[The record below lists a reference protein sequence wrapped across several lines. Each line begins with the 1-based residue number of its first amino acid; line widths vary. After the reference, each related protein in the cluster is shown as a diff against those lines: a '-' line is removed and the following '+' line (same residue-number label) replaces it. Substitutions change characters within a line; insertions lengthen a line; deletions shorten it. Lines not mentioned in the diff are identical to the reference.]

1 MCDNCDRNHED
12 ELVNEFDLPDITGAS
27 LLLLNVLV
35 EKYLEDEYCDPTMY
49 RALHTARK
57 LAVRFSA
64 LAEEHSDED
73 TKAGVQDIIERIDFL
88 IIRAGEVINTI
99 IEEHDLP
106 VMKNTFEIDPTHP
119 KAKRRAKKGR
129 K

>member
-1 MCDNCDRNHED
+1 MCDNHSHED
-12 ELVNEFDLPDITGAS
+12 ELVNEFELPDIAGAS
-27 LLLLNVLV
+27 LLLINVLV

-64 LAEEHSDED
+64 LAEEYADED
-73 TKAGVQDIIERIDFL
+73 ETKAGAREIIERIDFM